1 MKLSYR
7 PEIDGLRAI
16 SVILVILYHLKIKL
30 QNHSLF
36 EFGYLGVDIFFVIS
50 GYLIGRIIL
59 LNLFAKKYSFK
70 NFYESRARR
79 LLPALAFILFL
90 SVPLAVILLLPLDLI
105 HFAKSAL
112 YSIFFS
118 SNFFFFFSDIQ
129 YDAKESLLTPLLHT
143 WSLGVEEQFYLFFP
157 IFIFV
162 IIKYLKNFFLII
174 VITGIFL
181 SLCLAEL
188 INNNISQSLN
198 FYMLPTRAWELLIG
212 TLIAYFE
219 LKKGRLIKKEFLN
232 IISPVVGALLLLI
245 SFLIFNDTTKHP
257 SILSL
262 IPITGVALVLAS
274 HKSKNNWLIKCLST
288 KVLVNIG
295 LISYS
300 LYLVHYPI
308 LSFYRIYFGQIN
320 PFNLTILIPVIFLT
334 SIFSYKFVEKP
345 FRNKKKINLKNF
357 TFTILLS
364 FAFLVITTSFLI
376 TSKGLSSRLPDIF
389 SNESQIRLRDKLR
402 DNKGTC
408 FHRTDNFCN
417 FNSFKNKTKVVLVGD
432 SIMGSLSFDLKKKL
446 DNKKINFK
454 TIMIGPCYY
463 IPDFEIKGTNCS
475 KNFQEKS
482 KKAILNEKNSIII
495 LGGNLSSNLYDKKFT
510 SDKNIS
516 VDRAIILSVEELL
529 KKNHKI
535 ILVYPIPS
543 LDVHVPQAVFNLIG
557 NKMIFNLNKQEVE
570 KKLSENIIF
579 KDYKKYK
586 SETKN
591 VYNILDKLS
600 HKNLHRIYPHTLF
613 CDTYLKNKCVGNTEE
628 NFFYSD
634 KIHPSKISSNMINNL
649 IINKIDQIN
658 NKD

>member
-30 QNHSLF
+30 QNQILF

-59 LNLFAKKYSFK
+59 LNLFAKKFSFK

-79 LLPALAFILFL
+79 LLPALAFILIL
-90 SVPLAVILLLPLDLI
+90 SVPLAVIFLLPLDLI

-129 YDAKESLLTPLLHT
+129 YDAKDSLLTPLLHT

-157 IFIFV
+157 ILVFI
-162 IIKYLKNFFLII
+162 IIKYFKNFFLII
-174 VITGIFL
+174 AITGIFL

-188 INNNISQSLN
+188 INNNISESLN

-212 TLIAYFE
+212 SLIAYFE
-219 LKKGRLIKKEFLN
+219 LKKGQLIKKESLN
-232 IISPVVGALLLLI
+232 ISSPLIGVLLLLT
-245 SFLIFNDTTKHP
+245 SFYIFNDTTRHP
-257 SILSL
+257 SLLTL
-262 IPITGVALVLAS
+262 IPITGAALILVS
-274 HKSKNNWLIKCLST
+274 HKYKNNWLIKFLST
-288 KVLVNIG
+288 KALVNIG

-308 LSFYRIYFGQIN
+308 LSYYRIYFGGIN
-320 PFNLTILIPVIFLT
+320 LFNLTILIPVIFLT
-334 SIFSYKFVEKP
+334 SIFSYKFIEKP

-357 TFTILLS
+357 ILTILIS
-364 FAFLVITTSFLI
+364 FTLLVITTGYLI

-389 SNESQIRLRDKLR
+389 SNESQIRLRDKLS
-402 DNKGTC
+402 DDKGIC

-446 DNKKINFK
+446 DFKKINFK

-463 IPDFEIKGTNCS
+463 IPEFEIKGTNCS
-475 KNFQEKS
+475 KNFQENS
-482 KKAILNEKNSIII
+482 KKAILSEKNSIIM
-495 LGGNLSSNLYDKKFT
+495 LGGNLSSNLNDKKFT
-510 SDKNIS
+510 TDNNIS
-516 VDRAIILSVEELL
+516 VEKAIILSVEELL

-535 ILVYPIPS
+535 ILIYPVPS
-543 LDVHVPQAVFNLIG
+543 LDVHVPQTVFNLVG
-557 NKMIFNLNKQEVE
+557 NKMIFNLNKQEIE

-591 VYNILDKLS
+591 VYSILDKLS
-600 HKNLHRIYPHTLF
+600 HKNLHRVYPHTLF

-634 KIHPSKISSNMINNL
+634 KIHPSKIASNMINNL